1 MLRAL
6 VRIFCLYLLVCPPC
20 FAQNSKQPSDKL
32 TARILAVGIP
42 GASAVAPVGAFH
54 KGGPIHDK
62 PEFAAFTQA
71 GQILDPKRILVTSH
85 SNFGA
90 PLAQKDAAE
99 GAVLSLDPDGPTLV
113 IPKQFATSGKQA
125 RALEGRVQLF
135 TAQSP
140 EFLNSIHAPGAA
152 SAAYPSVSNPIGISI
167 NNGFGRLWFSNTPY
181 GAQQIGTESI
191 ADPTGEPL
199 NNPPSKALGGIF
211 AGSITNRSPQLSP
224 GGLNSGGV
232 ASALL
237 GMSPDGSKRA
247 VFAVLTADGSLAQA
261 HTEFALDG
269 LAPPATITPI
279 AIPTPATAATAMV
292 TRAGMIFNWVP
303 ERILYVTDP
312 LRNAVV
318 ALTLTSD
325 EKIFRVRDNRTFTP
339 PELNVPI
346 DLAPVVSEI
355 ANPGFSSNTTL
366 AGNSDM
372 YVLNRGNGSIVRMRQ
387 DGTVVATRRIALE
400 TGDEIGPGRLNGI
413 AISPDA
419 QRIWVTVSDAIS
431 AYPNEPGV
439 LLEVPAF
446 GSDRASI
453 TESIKF
459 ASSDVGIEKVRLA
472 ELGSALFRKEFGPA
486 DGLGPLFNARSCVAC
501 HQSPT
506 SGGMGLNGIAMV
518 SRIGYIG
525 PGSPE
530 FRLNGGVPVSREKSI
545 AELGFPCRLTHGPP
559 ATANLISLR
568 NASPLY
574 GLGLIEEISDEVI
587 LANAASQTGTKGRP
601 NIVKDSRG
609 RESVGRFGWKGDVA
623 NLEQFV
629 ADAFRNE
636 IGITSPLAP
645 QDVAISAD
653 SGCGQ
658 INPGLDDDGSII
670 RAVTAYLAALPVPL
684 PEPSMSK
691 AAESYPLGQQLFS
704 STGCASCHTPT
715 LLSKR
720 GDVALYSD
728 LLLHEMGPSLN
739 DGIIQGDA
747 SGAEWRTTP
756 LWGLRLRARFLHDGR
771 AATLAEAILAH
782 DGEGAAAARAFRR
795 LTHDDRKALLVFIS
809 VL

>member
-1 MLRAL
+1 MFR
-6 VRIFCLYLLVCPPC
+6 RLLGLFFLFLPACSIC
-20 FAQNSKQPSDKL
+20 SAQDSNQASDKL
-32 TARILAVGIP
+32 TARVLAVGIP
-42 GASAVAPVGAFH
+42 GASAVAPVGTFH

-71 GQILDPKRILVTSH
+71 GQILDPRRVLVTSH

-90 PLAQKDAAE
+90 PLARTDAAE

-140 EFLNSIHAPGAA
+140 EFLNSIHTPGAT

-191 ADPTGEPL
+191 VDPTGEPL
-199 NNPPSKALGGIF
+199 NNAPSKLLGGIF
-211 AGSITNRSPQLSP
+211 AGNITNRSPQLAP
-224 GGLNSGGV
+224 GALNSGGV

-247 VFAVLTADGSLAQA
+247 VFAVLAADGSLVQA

-269 LAPPATITPI
+269 LSPPATITPI
-279 AIPTPATAATAMV
+279 AVPVPATAAETML

-303 ERILYVTDP
+303 ERILYITDP
-312 LRNAVV
+312 QRNAVV

-325 EKIFRVRDNRTFTP
+325 EKIFRIRDNRTFTP
-339 PELNVPI
+339 PELNVPV

-355 ANPGFSSNTTL
+355 ANPGFASNTTL

-372 YVLNRGNGSIVRMRQ
+372 YVLNRGNGTVVRMRQ
-387 DGTVVATRRIALE
+387 DGTVVATRKIALE

-419 QRIWVTVSDAIS
+419 QRIWVTVSGAIPS
-431 AYPNEPGV
+431 YPNEPDV

-446 GSDRASI
+446 GSGRASI
-453 TESIKF
+453 AETTKL
-459 ASSDVGIEKVRLA
+459 ASNDVGKAGVQLA

-486 DGLGPLFNARSCVAC
+486 EGLGPLYNARSCLAC

-506 SGGMGLNGIAMV
+506 AGGVGLNGLALV
-518 SRIGYIG
+518 SRVAQIDN
-525 PGSPE
+525 GSSE
-530 FRLNGGVPVSREKSI
+530 LKLNDGVPVARDKTI

-559 ATANLISLR
+559 ASANVISLR
-568 NASPLY
+568 NAPPLY
-574 GLGLIEEISDEVI
+574 GLGLIEEIADEVI
-587 LANAASQTGTKGRP
+587 LSNAASQTGFKGRP
-601 NIVKDSRG
+601 NLVKDRRG
-609 RESVGRFGWKGDVA
+609 RESIGRFGWKGDVA

-645 QDVAISAD
+645 QDAAIAAD
-653 SGCGQ
+653 SSCGQ
-658 INPGLDDDGSII
+658 TNTGLDDDGSII
-670 RAVTAYLAALPVPL
+670 RAVTAYLMALPAPL
-684 PEPSMSK
+684 PERP
-691 AAESYPLGQQLFS
+691 AAKSYQQGQQLFS
-704 STGCASCHTPT
+704 SAGCISCHTPV
-715 LLSKR
+715 LLSRR
-720 GDVALYSD
+720 GAVALYSD
-728 LLLHEMGPSLN
+728 LLLHDMGSALN
-739 DGIIQGDA
+739 DGIVQGGA
-747 SGAEWRTTP
+747 TSAEWRTTP
-756 LWGLRLRARFLHDGR
+756 LWGLRLRTRFLHDGR
-771 AATLAEAILAH
+771 AATLAEAILTH
-782 DGEGAAAARAFRR
+782 DGEGAAAARTFRQ
-795 LTHDDRKALLVFIS
+795 LTHDDRKALLDFLS
-809 VL
+809 VH